1 MFKKRLFGEI
11 TSFITRKES
20 YDGVNR
26 FKRYNQ
32 IKEILANWG
41 ELTAKQVA
49 IIMYRKGYI
58 PTSER
63 NFTAP
68 RLTELC
74 ISGEVEV
81 VGKTKCEFTGKT
93 VSVYKLRKENK

>member
-1 MFKKRLFGEI
+1 MELRRYGEN
-11 TSFITRKES
+11 TSLETRRES
-20 YDGVNR
+20 YEKIDKQ
-26 FKRYNQ
+26 KRYSQ
-32 IKEILANWG
+32 IKEILSEYG

-49 IIMYRKGYI
+49 VIMFKKGFI

-63 NFTAP
+63 NFSGP

-81 VGKTKCEFTGKT
+81 IGKTRCEFTGKK
-93 VSVYKLRKENK
+93 VSVYQLRNN